1 MRESHYLY
9 LKIGAVLLA
18 DVSENLRKMCIEFCQ
33 LDLPKFLSTP
43 ELVSQATLKKGKVK
57 LE

>member
-9 LKIGAVLLA
+9 LKIVAVLLA

-33 LDLPKFLSTP
+33 LDLPKIHSTP
-43 ELVSQATLKKGKVK
+43 ELVLQATLKKGKVK